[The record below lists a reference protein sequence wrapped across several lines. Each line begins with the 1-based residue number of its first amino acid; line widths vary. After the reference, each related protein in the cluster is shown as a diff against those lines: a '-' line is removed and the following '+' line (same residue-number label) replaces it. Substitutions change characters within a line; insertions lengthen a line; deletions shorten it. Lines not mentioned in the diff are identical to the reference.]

1 MIKTL
6 RRVGNS
12 HSINFDKALMK
23 QMGIREGSR
32 MQLHMD
38 GRNLVITPVDDRIPD
53 DVFETSLNKG
63 MKEFASAMRNLAK

>member
-12 HSINFDKALMK
+12 HSINFDKALME
-23 QMGIREGSR
+23 QMGVREGSR